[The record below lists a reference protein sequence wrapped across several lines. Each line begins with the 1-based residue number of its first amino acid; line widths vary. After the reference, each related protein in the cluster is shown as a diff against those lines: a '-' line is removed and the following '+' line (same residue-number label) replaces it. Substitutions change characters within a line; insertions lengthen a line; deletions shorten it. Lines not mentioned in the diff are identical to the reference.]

1 MNNQIDSLHDFAY
14 IGITYMGMSEEESYK
29 WANDMIE
36 LIRNCMMNYING
48 DNQNCH
54 TIKIKD

>member
-1 MNNQIDSLHDFAY
+1 MKKVFGMNNQIDSLHDFAY

-36 LIRNCMMNYING
+36 LIRNCMMN
-48 DNQNCH
+48 
-54 TIKIKD
+54 TKRF